1 MFSLLRSD
9 RLQMELLGHLV
20 WHGIRAHSPAFPAI
34 LDPGAPT
41 ATLLLT
47 HTQDISSVWK
57 LFFSWCALAW
67 GRASNKGRDLWL
79 LAMFMLCLPMGS
91 RTASRT
97 CARCTVFSIFSSS
110 SDGVQVSL
118 QVQQKWSEDPGFRRG
133 PCIAML
139 QPDSWSG
146 RGMLPALLPTLE
158 IDGLSPSQI
167 ITRYFS

>member
-1 MFSLLRSD
+1 MGSEHTAQPSQPSWILELQQPHYCSLTHKISALSGNCFFHD
-9 RLQMELLGHLV
+9 VHWLEEEQA
-20 WHGIRAHSPAFPAI
+20 IRAETCGCWPCSCFASLWA
-34 LDPGAPT
+34 LGQCPGHVHAV
-41 ATLLLT
+41 
-47 HTQDISSVWK
+47 QI
-57 LFFSWCALAW
+57 
-67 GRASNKGRDLWL
+67 
-79 LAMFMLCLPMGS
+79 
-91 RTASRT
+91 
-97 CARCTVFSIFSSS
+97 CTVLSIFSSS

>member
-1 MFSLLRSD
+1 MGSEHTAQPSQPSWIPE
-9 RLQMELLGHLV
+9 LQQPPFAFQYTT
-20 WHGIRAHSPAFPAI
+20 AHSHTRYQ
-34 LDPGAPT
+34 LCLE
-41 ATLLLT
+41 TL
-47 HTQDISSVWK
+47 
-57 LFFSWCALAW
+57 SWCALAW
-67 GRASNKGRDLWL
+67 GRAGNKGRDLWL

-133 PCIAML
+133 PCIATL
-139 QPDSWSG
+139 RPDSWSG
-146 RGMLPALLPTLE
+146 RGTLPALLPTLE